1 MKPLP
6 PQRPDLHCHS
16 TVSDGTRSPAWLA
29 QRAHEQ
35 GVDLWALTD
44 HDEVAGVAEAAEAA
58 SRLGVPFL
66 SGVEISITWQEKTIH
81 IVALGVD
88 ENHPGLIDNLRRNR
102 MGRAERAQAMAHRLA
117 ALGIPGA
124 WEGALR
130 YVSNMELISRA
141 HVARYL
147 VDTGVCRTVSEVF
160 LHYLG
165 EGKPAFVPHR
175 WASLEEALEWIR
187 AAGGMAVVAH
197 PARYDFAPM
206 QEQAFFDAFAALG
219 GQAVEVVTSAHS
231 AQEVQHYAQL
241 ARQRGLYASCGSD
254 FHSPEESRCNLGELP
269 ALPAGLTPIWQP
281 LADRIRWPGGLAAS
295 Q

>member
-1 MKPLP
+1 MNHFS

-44 HDEVAGVAEAAEAA
+44 HDEVAGVAEAAETA

-88 ENHPGLIDNLRRNR
+88 EHHPGLIDNLRRNR
-102 MGRAERAQAMAHRLA
+102 MGRAERAQAMAHKLA

-124 WEGALR
+124 WEGSLR

-175 WASLEEALEWIR
+175 WASLEEALEWTQ

-269 ALPAGLTPIWQP
+269 ALPAGLTPVWQP
-281 LADRIRWPGGLAAS
+281 LATRIRWPQAPGSA
-295 Q
+295 

>member
-1 MKPLP
+1 MR

-16 TVSDGTRSPAWLA
+16 TVSDGTRSPTWLA
-29 QRAHEQ
+29 QRAQGQ

-44 HDEVAGVAEAAEAA
+44 HDEVAGIAEAAQAA
-58 SRLGVPFL
+58 DRLGIPFL

-88 ENHPGLIDNLRRNR
+88 ETQPALIDHLRRNR
-102 MGRAERAQAMAHRLA
+102 GGRAERAQAMAHKLA

-147 VDTGVCRTVSEVF
+147 VDTGVCRTMGEVF

-175 WASLEEALEWIR
+175 WASLEEALEWTQ

-197 PARYDFAPM
+197 PARYDLTPM

-219 GQAVEVVTSAHS
+219 GQAVEVVTSAHN
-231 AQEVQHYAQL
+231 ATEIAHYAQL
-241 ARQRGLYASCGSD
+241 ARQRELYVSCGSD

-269 ALPAGLTPIWQP
+269 ALPADLVPVWQA
-281 LADRIRWPGGLAAS
+281 LADRIRWPGGRALPNS
-295 Q
+295 

>member
-1 MKPLP
+1 MKHQP

-88 ENHPGLIDNLRRNR
+88 ERHPGLIDNLRRNR
-102 MGRAERAQAMAHRLA
+102 MGRAERAQAMAHKLA

-124 WEGALR
+124 WEGSLR

-269 ALPAGLTPIWQP
+269 ALPAGLTPVWQP
-281 LADRIRWPGGLAAS
+281 LATRIRWPQAPGSA
-295 Q
+295 

>member
-88 ENHPGLIDNLRRNR
+88 EHHPGLIDNLRRNR
-102 MGRAERAQAMAHRLA
+102 MGRAERAQAMAHKLA

-124 WEGALR
+124 WEGSLR

-269 ALPAGLTPIWQP
+269 ALPAGLTPVWQP
-281 LADRIRWPGGLAAS
+281 LATRIRWPQAPGSA
-295 Q
+295 